1 MARPHKD
8 VDRDQLAKLAALGTT
23 ISEMAD
29 FFNVSADTLERRFAG
44 EIAKG
49 RTNLKIKLRRL
60 QIRSAENG
68 SITMQIYL
76 GKVILGQKEHA
87 VGFEAPDHQ
96 IVIADAD
103 ELEAIIAKRADR
115 ERDERLQLPR
125 FCHDGIR
132 PKFGRIDP
140 QRMIASRDSD

>member
-1 MARPHKD
+1 MARPCKD
-8 VDRDQLAKLAALGTT
+8 IDRHQLAKLAALGAT
-23 ISEMAD
+23 IAEMAD

-68 SITMQIYL
+68 SVTMQIFL
-76 GKVILGQKEHA
+76 GKVLLGQKEDGGDSN
-87 VGFEAPDHQ
+87 VPVHQ

-103 ELEAIIAKRADR
+103 ELEQIMARKAEKEAS
-115 ERDERLQLPR
+115 ERL
-125 FCHDGIR
+125 H
-132 PKFGRIDP
+132 
-140 QRMIASRDSD
+140 